1 MRSVDQD
8 VVAAVG
14 LCLWRH
20 REGPGGLCM
29 GGEGMRRV
37 VAACAAAFIVVCACL
52 ASLRDGSESRVFL
65 EEHDSVS
72 SLSSTL
78 QSDGEKKDSALTS
91 LHFPTHE

>member
-1 MRSVDQD
+1 M
-8 VVAAVG
+8 
-14 LCLWRH
+14 LWGQWASHR
-20 REGPGGLCM
+20 REGPGGPCI
-29 GGEGMRRV
+29 GGAGMRRV